1 MFVRDVRL
9 HSTDFERT
17 FDDNELL
24 LRNGCRNYKIAGV
37 RIYINSIE
45 YICGLQF
52 SYLDIDKGK
61 VIEGNAAIGY
71 FASTSSKKLLFDND
85 EYVIGVGGRAGA
97 ILDELHFT
105 TDKGKVHGFGGKGGR
120 PFEYRLSPGYHMGA
134 VSVCWRGYVNGL
146 QFDYKKIPTGTK
158 KEPIGNNGLGQLL
171 EDYFESAIE
180 YLSCREIMRLFL
192 VSKSIA
198 ARRTTS
204 ERFWIK
210 CLSLGDPCVLTYL
223 TALMNRFA
231 VPAMKTFFDLFRWRD
246 IPIVEES
253 PDNYKLAFT
262 EELMQNGQSYLVVF
276 KVLFKNYVS
285 AMWDSCML
293 TL

>member
-1 MFVRDVRL
+1 MGDHKNPRSDKFV
-9 HSTDFERT
+9 
-17 FDDNELL
+17 FDDD
-24 LRNGCRNYKIAGV
+24 
-37 RIYINSIE
+37 E
-45 YICGLQF
+45 YI
-52 SYLDIDKGK
+52 I
-61 VIEGNAAIGY
+61 A
-71 FASTSSKKLLFDND
+71 
-85 EYVIGVGGRAGA
+85 VGGRAGA
-97 ILDELHFT
+97 ILDELRFVT
-105 TDKGKVHGFGGKGGR
+105 SKKKLYRFGGTGGTS
-120 PFEYRLSPGYHMGA
+120 FEYQLQKGYHMGA
-134 VSVCWRGYVNGL
+134 VAICWFDCVNGL
-146 QFDYKKIPTGTK
+146 QFDYKKIPDQANPNKLKVNSRVG
-158 KEPIGNNGLGQLL
+158 ELF
-171 EDYFESAIE
+171 EDCLESAIE